1 MSNLYIGD
9 RIPNV
14 LIEYD
19 GERRPLHDLLGQP
32 LLLVFPSSGWD
43 PFRREALASYQ
54 DILVEIFG
62 PDARLLTLQP
72 RGLSCDLVDRAGLLH
87 FPIVTEKRAHSLLTK
102 AFGVEGKEAIFV
114 VDAEGVIR
122 WRYLNH
128 PGVSPTPEFLTSS
141 LAFLKKSENQ
151 NQTSSL
157 LDLNR
162 RHFVL
167 TGLALAS
174 LAALG
179 WNDSGFSQNAA
190 NSPAQEPGPA
200 IGTPMKLQVNGVV
213 HTLNLDPRVT
223 LLDALR
229 NHLNLTGSKKGCDH
243 GQCGACT
250 VLVDG
255 RRINSCLTLAVMNQ
269 GRKITTIEGLAQG
282 ETLHPMQEAFIKH
295 DGFQCGYCTS
305 GQIMSAAGLLQ
316 ERCGPEDADVREA
329 MSGNLCRCGCY
340 TNIVAAIQDV
350 RTGGRKHAS
359 L

>member
-14 LIEYD
+14 PIEYD
-19 GERRPLHDLLGQP
+19 GAQQPLHELLGQP
-32 LLLVFPSSGWD
+32 ILLVFSSPGWD
-43 PFRREALASYQ
+43 PFRRESLGLYQ
-54 DILVEIFG
+54 EVLVEIFG
-62 PDARLLTLQP
+62 PEARLLSLHQK
-72 RGLSCDLVDRAGLLH
+72 GLSCDFEDSEGQQH
-87 FPIVTEKRAHSLLTK
+87 FPIVTEKGVHSLLSK
-102 AFGVEGKEAIFV
+102 AFGVEGKEALFV
-114 VDAEGVIR
+114 IDAKGIIR
-122 WRYLNH
+122 WRYVNL
-128 PGVSPTPEFLTSS
+128 PGVPPTPEFLTNS
-141 LAFLKKSENQ
+141 LAYLKKN
-151 NQTSSL
+151 SSF

-179 WNDSGFSQNAA
+179 WSDHGLSQNAS
-190 NSPAQEPGPA
+190 NSPAQEPGPSL
-200 IGTPMKLQVNGVV
+200 GTPMKLKVNGVV
-213 HTLNLDPRVT
+213 HSVNLDLRVT

-229 NHLNLTGSKKGCDH
+229 DHLNLTGSKKGCDH

-250 VLVDG
+250 VLIDG
-255 RRINSCLTLAVMNQ
+255 RRINSCLTLAVMSQ
-269 GRKITTIEGLAQG
+269 GKAITTIEGLAQG
-282 ETLHPMQEAFIKH
+282 ESLHPLQEAFIKH

-305 GQIMSAAGLLQ
+305 GQIMSAAGLMQ
-316 ERCGPEDADVREA
+316 EACGPQDADVREA

-350 RTGGRKHAS
+350 RTGGKKHAS

>member
-1 MSNLYIGD
+1 M
-9 RIPNV
+9 
-14 LIEYD
+14 
-19 GERRPLHDLLGQP
+19 
-32 LLLVFPSSGWD
+32 
-43 PFRREALASYQ
+43 
-54 DILVEIFG
+54 
-62 PDARLLTLQP
+62 
-72 RGLSCDLVDRAGLLH
+72 
-87 FPIVTEKRAHSLLTK
+87 KK
-102 AFGVEGKEAIFV
+102 A
-114 VDAEGVIR
+114 
-122 WRYLNH
+122 
-128 PGVSPTPEFLTSS
+128 
-141 LAFLKKSENQ
+141 ENQ
-151 NQTSSL
+151 NQTSSF

-179 WNDSGFSQNAA
+179 WNDSGFSQNAG

-213 HTLNLDPRVT
+213 HSLNLDLRVT

-269 GRKITTIEGLAQG
+269 GRRITSIEGLAQG
-282 ETLHPMQEAFIKH
+282 ETLHPIQEAFIKH

-305 GQIMSAAGLLQ
+305 GQIMAAAGLLQ

-350 RTGGRKHAS
+350 RTGGGKHAS